1 MDNKKNYVKG
11 VIDIGTNSCRLFLA
25 EIEKKGTEISI
36 KKKLYKE
43 TQITRLGKY
52 INPDSSIQAEGM
64 KIVTEIIKKYVKT
77 AKEYKTN
84 EIMGFATSATR
95 EALNRDIFLK
105 KIFDETGVSVKCIS
119 GEEEA
124 HITFAGAVTEFSDD
138 IVLFDIGGGSTEI
151 ILGNKNKIEY
161 LKSFKAGAVRESETF
176 FKNDDYSRKDECM
189 KNLKERMK
197 EISKLKDK
205 NFTLV
210 GVAGTITTNVSVK
223 EKMIHYD
230 SSKVHGYKLTKEDL
244 ENNLNKFLSVNL
256 ENRKKITG
264 LQPQRA
270 ETAISGTIIILAI
283 MELLNKEEVI
293 VSECDNLEGA
303 MVNLWK
309 LFIIL

>member
-1 MDNKKNYVKG
+1 M
-11 VIDIGTNSCRLFLA
+11 
-25 EIEKKGTEISI
+25 
-36 KKKLYKE
+36 
-43 TQITRLGKY
+43 
-52 INPDSSIQAEGM
+52 
-64 KIVTEIIKKYVKT
+64 
-77 AKEYKTN
+77 
-84 EIMGFATSATR
+84 
-95 EALNRDIFLK
+95 
-105 KIFDETGVSVKCIS
+105 
-119 GEEEA
+119 
-124 HITFAGAVTEFSDD
+124 
-138 IVLFDIGGGSTEI
+138 LFDIGGGSTEI

-176 FKNDDYSRKDECM
+176 FKNDNYSRKDEYM
-189 KNLKERMK
+189 ENLKERMK
-197 EISKLKDK
+197 EISQLKDK

-223 EKMIHYD
+223 EKMVHYD

-256 ENRKKITG
+256 EERKKITG